1 MKKKIRC
8 AVVGVGYLGKF
19 HADKYAILPNAEL
32 VAVCDSDSSR
42 AEEIAAK
49 YNTKSF
55 SSYQEMLSK
64 VEIDAVSISTP
75 AFSHYEVAKFFLTN
89 DVHVLIEK
97 PITTKVD
104 EADEL
109 LAIAKKRK
117 LVLQV
122 GHLERFNSVY
132 IALKSMV
139 KRPLF
144 IRSERSAP
152 FKLRGTDV
160 SVILDSMIH
169 DIDLVQNLA
178 LSPIKHI
185 DAYGSS
191 VLSDQIDIVNA
202 RLEFENG
209 CIADLSASRISMKT
223 RRKLRVFEKDQLI
236 KCDFSDK
243 TLTICHKGVGKIKP
257 HIPEMLSETKTCDT
271 TDALYTEINA
281 FLDAVRDKNT
291 TETMAKD
298 ARDALDTA
306 LKITASVIKNGEK
319 WKS

>member
-1 MKKKIRC
+1 MKKKIKC

-32 VAVCDSDSSR
+32 VAVCDSDPDR
-42 AEEIAAK
+42 AKEIAEK
-49 YNTKSF
+49 YNTQSF
-55 SSYQEMLSK
+55 SSYQEMLDK
-64 VEIDAVSISTP
+64 VEIDAVSIATP
-75 AFSHYEVAKFFLTN
+75 AFSHYEIAKFFLTN
-89 DVHVLIEK
+89 DVHVLLEK
-97 PITTKVD
+97 PITTKVE
-104 EADEL
+104 EANEL
-109 LAIAKKRK
+109 LAIAKKKK
-117 LVLQV
+117 LILQV

-169 DIDLVQNLA
+169 DIDLIQNLV
-178 LSPIKHI
+178 LSPIKRI

-191 VLSDQIDIVNA
+191 VLSDHIDIVNA

-209 CIADLSASRISMKT
+209 CIADLSASRISLKT
-223 RRKLRVFEKDQLI
+223 RRELRIFEKDQLI
-236 KCDFSDK
+236 KCDFGEK
-243 TLTICHKGVGKIKP
+243 TLTTYHKGVGKIKP
-257 HIPEMLSETKTCDT
+257 HIPEMVSEMHTCEA
-271 TDALYTEINA
+271 TDALYTEIAA
-281 FLDAVRDKNT
+281 FLEAIKDQNT
-291 TETMAKD
+291 TETMAED

-306 LKITASVIKNGEK
+306 LKITESVIKNEEK
-319 WKS
+319 WKE